1 MTGFMRAR
9 TCITVLVLASMAG
22 AASFARAQ
30 EAAKAGDAERIDT
43 EFIFGFTAGA
53 DTGEVGEKELEHTT
67 TAQWNK
73 RDGNYFAGSDQLRF
87 ENSPVQNFR
96 FEIGVPVAYYN
107 MSGVT
112 GLDNRNQG
120 AFNGVVTEF
129 RYRLLN
135 RDDAP
140 FALTL
145 GAEPHWSR
153 TEEVSGEPVT
163 NYGGELSVAIDKEL
177 VRNLVFG
184 AVNVIYDPET
194 TLSQITGRWERE
206 SMLTLSAAV
215 TTQVSP
221 GVFVGVEGR
230 YLRRYDGIGLD
241 SLFGQA
247 FFAGPSAYVRL
258 SKSLAISGAWGF
270 QVAGRATGVGGALDL
285 TNFTRQQ
292 AQLRVEYNF

>member
-1 MTGFMRAR
+1 MMGFIGMRKS
-9 TCITVLVLASMAG
+9 IMVLVLAAIAG
-22 AASFARAQ
+22 VVSAARAE
-30 EAAKAGDAERIDT
+30 EAGKAGEAERIDT

-67 TAQWNK
+67 TALWDK
-73 RDGNYFAGSDQLRF
+73 RDGSYFAGSDQLRF

-107 MSGVT
+107 ISGVT
-112 GLDNRNQG
+112 GLDDRNQG

-129 RYRLLN
+129 RYRLFD
-135 RDDAP
+135 RDSAP
-140 FALTL
+140 FGLTI

-153 TEEVSGEPVT
+153 TDEVSGEPMA

-177 VRNLVFG
+177 VKNRLFG
-184 AVNVIYDPET
+184 ALNVIYDPET
-194 TLSQITGRWERE
+194 TWSQITGQWERD
-206 SMLTLSAAV
+206 STITFAAAV

-230 YLRRYDGIGLD
+230 YLRKYDGIGVDAL
-241 SLFGQA
+241 LGQA
-247 FFAGPSAYVRL
+247 LFVGPSAYVRL

-270 QVAGRATGVGGALDL
+270 QVAGRATGVAGALDL

-292 AQLRVEYNF
+292 AQLRIEYNF